1 MTLPAYKL
9 KPNEIVAW
17 APQPG
22 MQETALHK
30 YREVKELFVG
40 GSRGPGKTDALI
52 GDYLQDVD
60 KWGAAWR
67 GFFCRRSYPELE
79 EVMVRCQEIMGP
91 WAKWTD
97 KNKTW
102 TFPNGAFL
110 RLRFMEHDSD
120 WMRYQG
126 HQYPWQ
132 GWDELP
138 QHPTDANYVKMQAC
152 SRSPYGA
159 PSRVRSSGNPG
170 CPGQL
175 WVKQRF
181 MPDGVKPGTV
191 IKVRLPN
198 GEITTRAF
206 LPASVYDNKI
216 LLANDPGYLNWLQS
230 LPPALRRAWL
240 EGDWSTFIGQVFNW
254 LPRYHVLHDA
264 PWPPPPN
271 AFIFTS
277 FDWGHAAPFSY
288 GWYWVDEFGTCY
300 RAREWYGWNGKANE
314 GCRLSNVEIAQG
326 VRKREEDWGI
336 WGKVSY
342 RVGGRD
348 CFNRTLNPKTGDLGP
363 TYNEDFI
370 SVDPLLSMVRAND
383 KDRKTGLAQC
393 HERLRVAFDEQGKVV
408 YGPMFQVYEECEQ
421 FLRTVP
427 TLVSDPHDVEMV
439 DDSQEDHIFEE
450 WRNAMMSRP
459 LPAYEYERPLTGPA
473 RIIEMVERGSWQEG
487 NDLPWRGENVAEVAG
502 YNPRSGG
509 FFEEEEW

>member
-1 MTLPAYKL
+1 MSQVARNLP
-9 KPNEIVAW
+9 IVEKVLW

-22 MQETALHK
+22 MQQIAMDD

-40 GSRGPGKTDALI
+40 GSRGPGKTDLLI
-52 GDYLQDVD
+52 GDYLQDVE

-67 GFFCRRSYPELE
+67 GFLCRRSYPELE

-138 QHPTDANYVKMQAC
+138 QHPNDSNYVKMQAC
-152 SRSPYGA
+152 SRSAYGA
-159 PSRVRSSGNPG
+159 PSRTRSSGNPG

-175 WVKQRF
+175 WVKHRF
-181 MPDGVKPGTV
+181 MPDGVKPGTI

-198 GEITTRAF
+198 GDFTTRAF

-216 LLANDPGYLNWLQS
+216 LLKNDPSYLNWLQS
-230 LPPALRRAWL
+230 LPAVLRKAWL
-240 EGDWSTFIGQVFNW
+240 DGDWSTFIGQVFNW
-254 LPRYHVLHDA
+254 LPRYHVLQDG
-264 PWPPPPN
+264 PWPPPAN
-271 AFIFTS
+271 ATIFTS

-288 GWYWVDEFGTCY
+288 SWYWCDVPGKIY
-300 RAREWYGWNGKANE
+300 RAREWYGWNGKPNQ
-314 GCRLSNVEIAQG
+314 GCRLSNIEIAQG

-336 WGKVSY
+336 WGRVSY
-342 RVGGRD
+342 RVAGRD
-348 CFNRTLNPKTGDLGP
+348 CFNKTLNPKTGDMGP
-363 TYNEDFI
+363 TYNEDFY
-370 SVDPLLSMVRAND
+370 SVDPLLAMTQAND
-383 KDRKTGLAQC
+383 HNRKTGIAQC
-393 HERLRVAFDEQGKVV
+393 HERLRAEFDDDGTLTH
-408 YGPMFQVYEECEQ
+408 GPMFQVYKECEH

-427 TLVSDPHDVEMV
+427 TLVCDKNDIELV
-439 DDSQEDHIFEE
+439 DDSQEDHCFDE
-450 WRNAMMSRP
+450 WRNALMSRP
-459 LPAYEYERPLTGPA
+459 MAQNIVKTPETLGERIAA
-473 RIIEMVERGSWQEG
+473 RVEQGIMEEEG
-487 NDLPWRGENVAEVAG
+487 YPIGDPDET
-502 YNPRSGG
+502 
-509 FFEEEEW
+509 FFEGDYA